1 MQGLATSDITNNSEV
16 IMSTPLDFSSLTDDQ
31 LVELIREACRAAV
44 ERGNGCARA
53 AESAYL
59 SEAERVR
66 IAREATDRELAAR
79 KAEEADR
86 IARQAADAV
95 KYDLAAEEQKRKWEK
110 KKKISDRLNELVN
123 SSDTLELHVWSNAC
137 GEKRVYVSVA
147 GRKQWNDNE
156 IEYYHTGNAKNPP
169 KSGKLSSKLLADGHT
184 KAEVLE
190 FLDTVADAWT
200 NLRLTCNL

>member
-1 MQGLATSDITNNSEV
+1 
-16 IMSTPLDFSSLTDDQ
+16 MSALLDFSVLTDDQ

-66 IAREATDRELAAR
+66 IAREATERELAAR

-86 IARQAADAV
+86 IARQATEAV
-95 KYDLAAEEQKRKWEK
+95 KYDLAAQEQKRKWEK
-110 KKKISDRLNELVN
+110 KKQISDRLNELVD
-123 SSDTLELHVWSNAC
+123 SSSTLELHVWSNNS
-137 GEKRVYVSVA
+137 GEKRVYVSVN
-147 GRKQWNDNE
+147 GRKHWNDNE

-169 KSGKLSSKLLADGHT
+169 KSAKFSSKLLAEGHT
-184 KAEVLE
+184 KAELLE
-190 FLDTVADAWT
+190 FLGNVADAWT
-200 NLRLTCNL
+200 NLKLTCNL